1 MKVLLVAEKERT
13 HDILSSHLR
22 PRGFDFIH
30 YRNPIKAMDNIDEI
44 EPDIVVFSAEDFPR
58 HWKPFLAFLRGAYEH
73 HKISF
78 VLLSGDEF
86 PFEEASKANHLG
98 VAGIVRESVDNR
110 NELQKLEELVT
121 RYSSMKEERQDLRY
135 IPDSYDD
142 LEFLITHPTKL
153 RIITG
158 VLFDLSPGG
167 AAFVPDDP
175 KISSDIPSGTT
186 IPDCSLKLE
195 QEYLSIQCKVIR
207 NSERMALRFIDPPE
221 ELQSKIIDFIDKRAE
236 RELKM
241 LLEDKS

>member
-1 MKVLLVAEKERT
+1 MKILLVAEKDST

-30 YRNPIKAMDNIDEI
+30 YRNPIKAMDNIEEI
-44 EPDIVVFSAEDFPR
+44 EPDIVVFSGEDFPR
-58 HWKPFLAFLRGAYEH
+58 HWKPFLAFLRSVYEPEH
-73 HKISF
+73 TSF
-78 VLLSGDEF
+78 VLLTGESF

-98 VAGIVRESVDNR
+98 VNGIVREEIDNR

-121 RYSSMKEERQDLRY
+121 RYSSMKEERGDVRY

-142 LEFLITHPTKL
+142 LEFLITHPTNY

-158 VLFDLSPGG
+158 MLFDLSPGG

-175 KISSDIPSGTT
+175 KISADIPSGTT
-186 IPDCSLKLE
+186 IRNCSLKLDD
-195 QEYLSIQCKVIR
+195 EYLSVQCRVVR

-221 ELQSKIIDFIDKRAE
+221 ELQSKIIDYIDKRAE

-241 LLEDKS
+241 LLSDGS